1 LKRGEVWSAAGGG
14 DYADM
19 PRPVVIVQDD
29 SFSGTA
35 SIAICPLTTTDI
47 GPAEFRAPIEPDAKN
62 GLRRRSWAMADKVA
76 AVPRAKLGERLGR
89 LSPAQMGGISRA
101 MLVFLGLAGR
111 VSGNGKAGPRAIA
124 F

>member
-1 LKRGEVWSAAGGG
+1 
-14 DYADM
+14 
-19 PRPVVIVQDD
+19 
-29 SFSGTA
+29 
-35 SIAICPLTTTDI
+35 
-47 GPAEFRAPIEPDAKN
+47 
-62 GLRRRSWAMADKVA
+62 MADKVA